1 MNALRPLTFAAMT
14 IASFFSFTMFA
25 HAQEVKHERLLPELV
40 KIADEDG
47 KKVYNICEICDGV
60 SETAV
65 IRDEIRCHNTYSIAK
80 LFTCTAI
87 GILEDQGKL
96 NVDDPVYPIFEKKFP
111 ANFDPNWKK
120 VTISDVMRHRAG
132 FATDSLDIDTNNAA
146 EWKDRNFLNI
156 VLSQPLPN
164 EPGSKFVYTDATF
177 YLASRIVSEITGEPL
192 NQFMIRELLEPLQFA
207 EYAFSTDP
215 EGFPIGATGMYIS
228 TEDMA
233 KLGQLYVQD
242 GVYNGKRILSKE
254 FVDKAFERNFELN
267 PLDKEGNAFAK
278 GGMNGQYLY
287 MNRKTKRVVAL
298 HSFNADV
305 GAIVKYVLE
314 HDK

>member
-1 MNALRPLTFAAMT
+1 MKTSIILAFVAVTLVA
-14 IASFFSFTMFA
+14 FSHATSV
-25 HAQEVKHERLLPELV
+25 AQEIKHERFLPELV
-40 KIADEDG
+40 KIANDDG
-47 KKVYNICEICDGV
+47 KKIYNICEICDGV

-65 IRDEIRCHNTYSIAK
+65 IRDEIRCHNTYSVAK

-87 GILEDQGKL
+87 GILQDQGKL
-96 NVDDPVYPIFEKKFP
+96 DVDDLVYPIFEKKFP
-111 ANFDPNWKK
+111 ENFDPNWKK
-120 VTISDVMRHRAG
+120 VTIADVIRHRAG
-132 FATDSLDIDTNNAA
+132 FATDALDIDTNEAA

-164 EPGSKFVYTDATF
+164 EPGTKYVYTDATF
-177 YLASRIVSEITGEPL
+177 YLASRIVSEKTGEPL
-192 NQFMIRELLEPLQFA
+192 NQFMIRELLEPLEFD

-215 EGFPIGATGMYIS
+215 EGYPIGATGMYIS

-254 FVDKAFERNFELN
+254 FVDEAFERTFELY
-267 PLDKEGNAFAK
+267 PLDEEGNAFGK
-278 GGMNGQYLY
+278 GGMNGQFLY
-287 MNRKTKRVVAL
+287 MNRKTKRVVSL
-298 HSFNADV
+298 HSFRADV
-305 GAIVKYVLE
+305 DAIVRYLVE